1 MIVVSD
7 TSAISNLLQ
16 VDLLH
21 ILNLVYGNI
30 IIPKAVYDE
39 LCEMEAQKQVIDS
52 LKWIEMES
60 ASDFELI
67 KKLESDLDAGES
79 EAIALAI
86 EFNAD
91 FLVIDELKGRKIA
104 ESLGIKIVGLLGTL
118 LKAKEKGFITT
129 ISPILESLSTKAGFH
144 INPQLKNYVLQL
156 ANEA

>member
-21 ILNLVYGNI
+21 LLNLVYGKI
-30 IIPKAVYDE
+30 IIPKAVYKE
-39 LCEMEAQKQVIDS
+39 LCEIDSQKQFIDS
-52 LKWIEMES
+52 LNWIEIES
-60 ASDFELI
+60 PSDFELI
-67 KKLESDLDAGES
+67 KKLEADLDSGES

-86 EFNAD
+86 EFKAD
-91 FLVIDELKGRKIA
+91 FLIIDERIGRKIA

-118 LKAKEKGFITT
+118 LKAKENGFIKT
-129 ISPILESLSTKAGFH
+129 ISPVLEDLSQNAGFH
-144 INPQLKNYVLQL
+144 INPQLRNYILQL